1 MYKKGLKNF
10 KRIKVIVALL
20 LAGSLAFSGSYKSF
34 STPASVVYADGD
46 TTEAAGT
53 EGSGETKTE
62 DEEDNILKAK
72 TGRIAY
78 WEWKQVTSVKDT
90 FADNKYHPI
99 LFASCKTVPYS
110 NYNHAFLSS
119 YSDRDHVRLPT
130 NTVEANNFKDEFPSV
145 ENNPEKEVGYYGHYG
160 KYSYE
165 AHSPS
170 YYFNATRSVYYLNTQ
185 TGKNGISDS
194 DFKSKRFFTYGDSM
208 GVPWVRAAYWGPD
221 GGRTMI
227 SICFP
232 KKQLSNGECGV
243 WQPDNKDFYLDV
255 RGWGDDDIGKNR
267 EPTLCITHNQTR
279 DDHIEDI
286 WHLVYSYDAWYILSY
301 NDNYRNEVC
310 YDNFGAN
317 ILNGHTDYS
326 VLSLFAGSYY
336 SIIPQGSKSPCLS
349 REDTYCGWKI
359 FEGFPHLM
367 TSLESQTVTAP
378 EVMPIDAG
386 VFMGAGDDEDDNGT
400 PELSDGIVL
409 PKGQTL
415 TIDGG
420 TVYVAT
426 NFLNNGKIKII
437 NGGTLIVKNGGCISP
452 YTKNCAGEGTIECD
466 GGNIIVM
473 EGGKIY
479 GFCTGVS
486 KTSNPYNEKNAPIRI
501 VGGGTMINY
510 GTAVFTYGV
519 IGKGSK
525 IENRNKG
532 VLKFGYNRIDQ
543 LEFMNRS
550 PKNMGLSDPANYPEG
565 KVTIGLF
572 GIGSDKATVYNEK
585 AATFEHKGKNSADVA
600 PSDRV
605 DIIVPNY

>member
-1 MYKKGLKNF
+1 
-10 KRIKVIVALL
+10 
-20 LAGSLAFSGSYKSF
+20 
-34 STPASVVYADGD
+34 
-46 TTEAAGT
+46 
-53 EGSGETKTE
+53 
-62 DEEDNILKAK
+62 
-72 TGRIAY
+72 
-78 WEWKQVTSVKDT
+78 
-90 FADNKYHPI
+90 
-99 LFASCKTVPYS
+99 
-110 NYNHAFLSS
+110 
-119 YSDRDHVRLPT
+119 
-130 NTVEANNFKDEFPSV
+130 
-145 ENNPEKEVGYYGHYG
+145 
-160 KYSYE
+160 
-165 AHSPS
+165 
-170 YYFNATRSVYYLNTQ
+170 
-185 TGKNGISDS
+185 
-194 DFKSKRFFTYGDSM
+194 
-208 GVPWVRAAYWGPD
+208 
-221 GGRTMI
+221 
-227 SICFP
+227 
-232 KKQLSNGECGV
+232 
-243 WQPDNKDFYLDV
+243 
-255 RGWGDDDIGKNR
+255 
-267 EPTLCITHNQTR
+267 
-279 DDHIEDI
+279 
-286 WHLVYSYDAWYILSY
+286 
-301 NDNYRNEVC
+301 
-310 YDNFGAN
+310 
-317 ILNGHTDYS
+317 
-326 VLSLFAGSYY
+326 
-336 SIIPQGSKSPCLS
+336 
-349 REDTYCGWKI
+349 
-359 FEGFPHLM
+359 
-367 TSLESQTVTAP
+367 
-378 EVMPIDAG
+378 
-386 VFMGAGDDEDDNGT
+386 MGAGDDEDDNGT

-452 YTKNCAGEGTIECD
+452 YTSNCAGEGTIECD

-550 PKNMGLSDPANYPEG
+550 PKNMGLSNPANYPEG

-585 AATFEHKGKNSADVA
+585 AATFEHKGKNSADIA